1 MSQVTP
7 QKKDKI
13 VKDYIEV
20 MSRMMRYNY
29 PQLSKQEL
37 EDAICYSIEKRYRL
51 EPAQIYNNYKGKTV
65 DMTLYEIVNY
75 IMEREPIMTA
85 YGVLFHNHGKVP
97 NPLSKLFQTFL
108 DKRQLDKDKMFTFPP
123 GSEEYERYN
132 LFQLLDKLD
141 ANGYQYSPAGL

>member
-1 MSQVTP
+1 MGQPTP
-7 QKKDKI
+7 QKKDQI
-13 VKDYIEV
+13 VKDYIKV

-29 PQLSKQEL
+29 PQLTKQEL
-37 EDAICYSIEKRYRL
+37 EDAISYSIQKRYRS
-51 EPAQIYNNYKGKTV
+51 EPAQIYNNYKEKTV

-141 ANGYQYSPAGL
+141 ANGN